1 MCVHA
6 LYVFVCDVWYVCVRV
21 YRIDNPLAVTASI
34 LWVVMPAIVVCV
46 CDVWCVMCDVCD
58 VVYVYLIDN
67 PSKQFQSV
75 HARNSWKQI
84 RENSKK

>member
-34 LWVVMPAIVVCV
+34 LWVVIPAIVVC
-46 CDVWCVMCDVCD
+46 VWCVMCDVCD
-58 VVYVYLIDN
+58 VVCVYLIDN
-67 PSKQFQSV
+67 PSNKQSQSV
-75 HARNSWKQI
+75 HARNSWKQN